1 MVSDSTSFDENS
13 ETIRRSRAKY
23 DKSLVLENSILNE
36 SLEKERFK
44 RRVLVAF
51 DFLIQWEGA

>member
-51 DFLIQWEGA
+51 DFLIQ